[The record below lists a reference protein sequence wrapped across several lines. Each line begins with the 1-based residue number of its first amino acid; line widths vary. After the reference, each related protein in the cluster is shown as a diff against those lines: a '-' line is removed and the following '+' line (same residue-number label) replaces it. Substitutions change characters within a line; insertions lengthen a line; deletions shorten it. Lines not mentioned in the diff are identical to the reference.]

1 MGILDLYGYENPDQV
16 PGGFEQLVINFA
28 NEKLQQV
35 ITDWT
40 LGAEQEEYV
49 SEAIEWTHIDYPNN
63 RYDIEKCSKALC
75 YLNQACRFA
84 FCEKTQAAKNSRKC
98 KLKQIFAKNSS
109 KW

>member
-1 MGILDLYGYENPDQV
+1 MLFQVKAPRKQKTLGILDLYGYENPDQV

-63 RYDIEKCSKALC
+63 RYEKSLQRLCSM
-75 YLNQACRFA
+75 
-84 FCEKTQAAKNSRKC
+84 
-98 KLKQIFAKNSS
+98 
-109 KW
+109 